1 MGLEKKHKEMNN
13 LVTEN
18 ESLKFEVNRL
28 KANKAD
34 LRKQM
39 GLLENSE
46 SDKVKAIE
54 ELAGIKESLKSQNK
68 KQDELILKLECE
80 CKELKRKR
88 KDKEELIQKMAGE

>member
-1 MGLEKKHKEMNN
+1 MNN

-80 CKELKRKR
+80 CKVKCWRLWADLLKPCMNCPK
-88 KDKEELIQKMAGE
+88 

>member
-1 MGLEKKHKEMNN
+1 MNN

-18 ESLKFEVNRL
+18 ENLRFEVNRL

-34 LRKQM
+34 LKKQM

-54 ELAGIKESLKSQNK
+54 ELAGIKESLKSQNIQ
-68 KQDELILKLECE
+68 QDELILKLECE
-80 CKELKRKR
+80 CKVTN
-88 KDKEELIQKMAGE
+88 

>member
-1 MGLEKKHKEMNN
+1 MNN

-18 ESLKFEVNRL
+18 ENLRFEVNRL

-34 LRKQM
+34 LKKQM

-54 ELAGIKESLKSQNK
+54 ELAGIKESLKSQNIQ
-68 KQDELILKLECE
+68 QDELILKLECE
-80 CKELKRKR
+80 CKVKN
-88 KDKEELIQKMAGE
+88 